1 MTSAPD
7 CRGCR
12 KERSEGRV
20 RDGGGD
26 SIPPTG
32 GVRDALP
39 HQAGHLGRVPVL
51 RRMVLREG
59 GEPLGDQLCWFP
71 SKRPVWDDG
80 EDRWPVPACDAATV
94 GAGED
99 PRCPVL
105 NPQPKASMEATVWL
119 NLKVQVSGYR
129 DRETG
134 EIVVSSVTLE
144 GNGREFRGKELEL
157 DDDQLAD
164 VRREIADAIQGDV

>member
-1 MTSAPD
+1 
-7 CRGCR
+7 
-12 KERSEGRV
+12 
-20 RDGGGD
+20 
-26 SIPPTG
+26 
-32 GVRDALP
+32 
-39 HQAGHLGRVPVL
+39 
-51 RRMVLREG
+51 
-59 GEPLGDQLCWFP
+59 
-71 SKRPVWDDG
+71 
-80 EDRWPVPACDAATV
+80 
-94 GAGED
+94 
-99 PRCPVL
+99 
-105 NPQPKASMEATVWL
+105 MEATVWL